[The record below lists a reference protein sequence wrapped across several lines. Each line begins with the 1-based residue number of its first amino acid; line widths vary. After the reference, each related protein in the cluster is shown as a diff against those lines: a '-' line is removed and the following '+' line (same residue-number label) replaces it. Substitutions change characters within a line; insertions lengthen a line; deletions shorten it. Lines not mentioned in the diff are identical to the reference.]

1 MIGLDWT
8 EEQQRFRQAV
18 IEFAQGDLAK
28 QLARAGDDAFPREA
42 WRRCAEFGLQG
53 LPVPAEYG
61 GLGATAGTIAL
72 ALEALGYGC
81 PDNGFI
87 FGLNA
92 QLWACET
99 PLVAFGSERQKQRY
113 LPGLCDGTIVAAHAM
128 TEPDSGSDAFNLRT
142 TATERG
148 GRYVLNGAKTFVTN
162 APAADLFI
170 VFATTDRTLRFAGI
184 CSFLVERD
192 TPGLAVGQPLTK
204 MGLKSAPMAELFLDE
219 CEVDAE
225 QLLGGPGAGMAVFN
239 ASMEWERGYILA
251 GAVGTM
257 QRQLERCIAYA
268 RERRQFDQ
276 PIGGFQAVAHRIV
289 DMKVRLETAR
299 LLLYRFAALMERG
312 EATVLDSALTKLHLS
327 ESFLASSLD
336 GLQVHGG
343 YGYMSEYGF
352 EQEVRDAVAGR
363 IYSGTSEVQR
373 NLIARHLG
381 LP

>member
-18 IEFAQGDLAK
+18 VEFAQGDLAK
-28 QLARAGDDAFPREA
+28 ELERARGSGLPRDA

-53 LPVPAEYG
+53 LPVPPDHG
-61 GLGATAGTIAL
+61 GIGADATTIAL

-81 PDNGFI
+81 TDNGFI
-87 FGLNA
+87 FALSA

-99 PLVAFGSERQKQRY
+99 PLVSFGSEDQKRRY
-113 LPGLCDGTIVAAHAM
+113 LPGLCDGSIIAAHAM
-128 TEPDSGSDAFNLRT
+128 SEPDSGSDAFSLRT

-148 GRYVLNGAKTFVTN
+148 GRYVLNGTKTFVTN
-162 APAADLFI
+162 APDADLFV
-170 VFATTDRTLRFAGI
+170 VFATTDRDLRFAGL

-192 TPGLAVGQPLTK
+192 APGLAVGQPLRK
-204 MGLKSAPMAELFLDE
+204 MGLKSAPMAELFLDD

-257 QRQLERCIAYA
+257 QRQLDRCIAYA

-299 LLLYRFAALMERG
+299 LLLYRFAALIDRG
-312 EATVLDSALTKLHLS
+312 EATALDSALTKLHLS

-336 GLQVHGG
+336 GLQIHGG

-352 EQEVRDAVAGR
+352 EQEIRDAVGGR

>member
-18 IEFAQGDLAK
+18 VEFAQGDLAK
-28 QLARAGDDAFPREA
+28 ELERAPESGLPLEA

-53 LPVPAEYG
+53 LPVPPDYG
-61 GLGATAGTIAL
+61 GIGADATTIAL

-81 PDNGFI
+81 TDSGFI
-87 FGLNA
+87 FALSA

-99 PLVAFGSERQKQRY
+99 PLVSFGSERQKRRY
-113 LPGLCDGTIVAAHAM
+113 LPGLCDGSIIAGHAM
-128 TEPDSGSDAFNLRT
+128 SEPDSGSDAFSLRT

-148 GRYVLNGAKTFVTN
+148 GRYVLNGTKTFVTN
-162 APAADLFI
+162 APDADLFV
-170 VFATTDRTLRFAGI
+170 VFATTDRALRFAGL

-204 MGLKSAPMAELFLDE
+204 MGLKSAPMAELFLDD

-239 ASMEWERGYILA
+239 ASMQWERGYILA

-257 QRQLERCIAYA
+257 QRQLDRCIAYA

-299 LLLYRFAALMERG
+299 LLLYRFAALMDRG
-312 EATVLDSALTKLHLS
+312 EATTLDSALTKLHLS

-336 GLQVHGG
+336 GLQIHGG
-343 YGYMSEYGF
+343 YGYMSEYEL
-352 EQEVRDAVAGR
+352 EQEVRDAVGGR

-373 NLIARHLG
+373 NLIARQLG

>member
-8 EEQQRFRQAV
+8 DEQQRFRQAV
-18 IEFAQGDLAK
+18 VEFAQGELAK
-28 QLARAGDDAFPREA
+28 QLARAGDGGFPRAA
-42 WRRCAEFGLQG
+42 WRRCADFGLQG
-53 LPVPAEYG
+53 LPVPADYG
-61 GLGATAGTIAL
+61 GIGADASTIAL

-81 PDNGFI
+81 ADNGFI
-87 FGLNA
+87 FALNA

-99 PLVAFGSERQKQRY
+99 PLVSFGSERQKRRY
-113 LPGLCDGTIVAAHAM
+113 LPGLCDGSIIAGHAM
-128 TEPDSGSDAFNLRT
+128 TEPDSGSDAFGLRT

-148 GRYVLNGAKTFVTN
+148 GRYVLNGTKTFVTN
-162 APAADLFI
+162 APDADLFI
-170 VFATTDRTLRFAGI
+170 VFATTDRALRFAGV

-192 TPGLAVGQPLTK
+192 TPGVTVGQPLKK
-204 MGLKSAPMAELFLDE
+204 MGLKSAPMAELFLED
-219 CEVDAE
+219 CEVDAG

-239 ASMEWERGYILA
+239 ASMQWERGCILA
-251 GAVGTM
+251 GSVGTM

-299 LLLYRFAALMERG
+299 LLLYRFAALTDRG
-312 EATVLDSALTKLHLS
+312 EATPLDSALTKLYLS
-327 ESFLASSLD
+327 ESFLESSLD

-343 YGYMSEYGF
+343 YGYMSEYDF
-352 EQEVRDAVAGR
+352 EQEVRDAVGGR
-363 IYSGTSEVQR
+363 IYSGTSEIQR
-373 NLIARHLG
+373 NLIARQLG

>member
-8 EEQQRFRQAV
+8 EEQQRFRQAAV
-18 IEFAQGDLAK
+18 EFAQGDLAK
-28 QLARAGDDAFPREA
+28 ELERAPESGLPLEA

-53 LPVPAEYG
+53 LPVPPDYG
-61 GLGATAGTIAL
+61 GIGADATTIAL

-81 PDNGFI
+81 TDSGFI
-87 FGLNA
+87 FALSA

-99 PLVAFGSERQKQRY
+99 PLVSFGSERQKRRY
-113 LPGLCDGTIVAAHAM
+113 LPGLCDGSIIAGHAM
-128 TEPDSGSDAFNLRT
+128 SEPDSGSDAFSLRT

-148 GRYVLNGAKTFVTN
+148 GRYVLNGTKTFVTN
-162 APAADLFI
+162 APDADLFV
-170 VFATTDRTLRFAGI
+170 VFATTDRALRFAGL

-204 MGLKSAPMAELFLDE
+204 MGLKSAPMAELFLDD

-239 ASMEWERGYILA
+239 ASMQWERGYILA

-257 QRQLERCIAYA
+257 QRQLDRCIAYA

-299 LLLYRFAALMERG
+299 LLLYRFAALMDRG
-312 EATVLDSALTKLHLS
+312 EATTLDSALTKLHLS

-336 GLQVHGG
+336 GLQIHGG
-343 YGYMSEYGF
+343 YGYMSEYEL
-352 EQEVRDAVAGR
+352 EQEVRDAVGGR

-373 NLIARHLG
+373 NLIARQLG

>member
-8 EEQQRFRQAV
+8 EEQQRFRHAV
-18 IEFAQGDLAK
+18 VEFAQGDLAK
-28 QLARAGDDAFPREA
+28 ELERAPESGLPLEA

-53 LPVPAEYG
+53 LPVPPDYG
-61 GLGATAGTIAL
+61 GIGADATTIAL

-81 PDNGFI
+81 TDSGFI
-87 FGLNA
+87 FALSA

-99 PLVAFGSERQKQRY
+99 PLVSFGSERQKRRY
-113 LPGLCDGTIVAAHAM
+113 LPGLCDGSIIAGHAM
-128 TEPDSGSDAFNLRT
+128 SEPDSGSDAFSLRT

-148 GRYVLNGAKTFVTN
+148 GRYVLNGTKTFVTN
-162 APAADLFI
+162 APDADLFV
-170 VFATTDRTLRFAGI
+170 VFATTDRALRFAGL

-204 MGLKSAPMAELFLDE
+204 MGLKSAPMAELFLDD

-239 ASMEWERGYILA
+239 ASMQWERGYILA

-257 QRQLERCIAYA
+257 QRQLDRCIAYA

-299 LLLYRFAALMERG
+299 LLLYRFAALMDRG
-312 EATVLDSALTKLHLS
+312 EATTLDSALTKLHLS

-336 GLQVHGG
+336 GLQIHGG
-343 YGYMSEYGF
+343 YGYMSEYEL
-352 EQEVRDAVAGR
+352 EQEVRDAVGGR

-373 NLIARHLG
+373 NLIARQLG